1 MEPMEPM
8 RVLPVYSYRP
18 IMLNRFDLL
27 FALLFAFL
35 SRSRARRL
43 FSLLLLFLLA
53 ASSSVA
59 GPSAMPR
66 TTRKTRRRENKRR
79 ENEDEEEEEKGGG
92 GGEEEKE
99 EKEEEGIEQDRG
111 GNFIARANQTKEGWT
126 EGGSVERRKT

>member
-59 GPSAMPR
+59 DPSAMPR

-79 ENEDEEEEEKGGG
+79 ENEDEEEGGG
-92 GGEEEKE
+92 GREEEKE
-99 EKEEEGIEQDRG
+99 EEEEGIEQDRG

-126 EGGSVERRKT
+126 EGGSIERRKTQR